1 MSSLSSQPAPVAKTP
16 FLAAA
21 ALFLGVAALVFA
33 LAIKPLGAAELLGLL
48 ACAAAAAVFATIPF
62 ALDFARA
69 SAAPAVSPVS
79 PVAPVAEAIDTEK
92 LAARVADL
100 VEARLA
106 AVDQR
111 RQDEIIRAALAARPA
126 PAEPPA
132 VSPAPNS
139 DQISAPA
146 ASAKPRLG
154 RGLASLIHNPAALAR
169 PDLVEQSKSAPGD
182 ENERAAA

>member
-62 ALDFARA
+62 ARA

-79 PVAPVAEAIDTEK
+79 PVAPVAPVAEAIDTEK